1 MRSVM
6 AVTFTP
12 HGRLSYVDPGPFEV
26 SVGDH
31 VLVPTESGPEVAQC
45 VWAPEVVDDVA
56 DADLPVC
63 AGIAGPDDLARDAA
77 NRKRRAEVRVVANR
91 LIRRHKLPMKVVG
104 VDWIDRSDD
113 FDRGAVIYF
122 TAPGRV
128 DFRLLVGD
136 LARALSARID
146 LRQVGT
152 RDAARLIGGVG
163 HCGRELCCSS
173 FLTEVEPVALRLAR
187 EQNLTPNPLAISG
200 ACGKLMCCLKY
211 EHPLYL
217 EFTKEAPPVGT
228 RVLTEQGEAT
238 VIGHSVPSDE
248 VVLRMSATGEV
259 APCKRADSCAARRAY
274 EAAQVKGRKPR
285 RRRAKTDA
293 KTDQDNG

>member
-26 SVGDH
+26 RVGDH

-45 VWAPEVVDDVA
+45 VWAPEEVA
-56 DADLPVC
+56 GLERADLPVC
-63 AGIAGPDDLARDAA
+63 LGLADAEDLARDAI

-91 LIRRHKLPMKVVG
+91 LVRRHKLPMKLVG
-104 VDWIDRSDD
+104 VDWLDQSDEVDRE
-113 FDRGAVIYF
+113 AVIYF

-128 DFRLLVGD
+128 DFRILVSD
-136 LARALSARID
+136 LARTLNARID

-163 HCGRELCCSS
+163 HCGRDLCCAS
-173 FLTEVEPVALRLAR
+173 FKTELEPVTLRLAR
-187 EQNLTPNPLAISG
+187 DQHLSPNPLAISG

-211 EHPLYL
+211 EHPLYV
-217 EFTKEAPPVGT
+217 EFTRDAPAIGST
-228 RVLTEQGEAT
+228 VLTEEGEAR
-238 VIGHSVPSDE
+238 VIGHSVPTDS
-248 VVLRMSATGEV
+248 VVLRMSESGEV
-259 APCKRADSCAARRAY
+259 APCTRADSCAARAAY
-274 EAAQVKGRKPR
+274 EAAETKGRRPR
-285 RRRAKTDA
+285 RRRIKNVGEDS
-293 KTDQDNG
+293 